1 MTTFFELFWF
11 GDCMGFAF
19 KKVKL
24 QVECFSKALSDQI
37 QTVYEWFDETESER
51 TTLFGYIHLTV
62 SKCLFIFDGW
72 FF

>member
-24 QVECFSKALSDQI
+24 QVESLSKALSDL
-37 QTVYEWFDETESER
+37 VWWLHGF
-51 TTLFGYIHLTV
+51 
-62 SKCLFIFDGW
+62 CLQKGKTASW
-72 FF
+72 KS